1 MRMRD
6 AEIVRAHTERE
17 GTNPYKMAVQAR
29 GEPNMTAKTATD
41 ESNSTTHTKRK
52 RCKAKQHTFRDEGL
66 SPEWCAGIA
75 HLRTPTL
82 VVKKCPKCGNE
93 VEIFSSDID
102 VQCGECRF
110 TVINDLNSCTR
121 RCVYSKECGES
132 DFTGKTE
139 KEVAESFFVATNNY
153 AQQPMK
159 E

>member
-17 GTNPYKMAVQAR
+17 GTNPYNMAVQAK
-29 GEPNMTAKTATD
+29 EEHNMAAKTATD
-41 ESNSTTHTKRK
+41 DCTITTYTKRK
-52 RCKAKQHTFRDEGL
+52 RCKAEQHAFRDEGL
-66 SPEWCAGIA
+66 LPEWCAGIA

-82 VVKKCPKCGNE
+82 VVKKCPKCDNE
-93 VEIFSSDID
+93 VEIFSSDVD

-121 RCVYSKECGES
+121 WCVYSKECGES
-132 DFTGKTE
+132 NFTGEIE
-139 KEVAESFFVATNNY
+139 KEEEGRSLAATNNY
-153 AQQPMK
+153 ARQIMK